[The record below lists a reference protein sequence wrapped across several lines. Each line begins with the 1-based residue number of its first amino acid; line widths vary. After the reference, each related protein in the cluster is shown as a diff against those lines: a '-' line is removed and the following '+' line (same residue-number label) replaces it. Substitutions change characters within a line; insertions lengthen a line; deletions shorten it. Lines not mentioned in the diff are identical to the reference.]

1 MSIFPQNLV
10 HHLYY
15 MSKKLENLFEGFMF
29 WSRWVQAPMYGG
41 LIFGSFIYLYVFF
54 HELYNMFTRLLNQP
68 VGSKSGPWQETEMM
82 LSVLNLVDISMVM
95 NLLVIV
101 TIMDTNIYE
110 RMEVD
115 LHEDKPF
122 WLNNLDAGQLKIKLA
137 TSLASITGVQLL
149 KTFVDYR
156 EAATKVSSEG
166 IIIEI
171 IIHIVFI
178 LSALLLAQT
187 ENNHGYAH
195 EKNMTKAKMA
205 KEERENQNLLKY
217 DFDK

>member
-1 MSIFPQNLV
+1 
-10 HHLYY
+10 

-54 HELYNMFTRLLNQP
+54 HELFNMFTRLLNQP

-101 TIMDTNIYE
+101 TIGGYSIFTSRMD
-110 RMEVD
+110 VD
-115 LHEDKPF
+115 LHEDKPL
-122 WLNNLDAGQLKIKLA
+122 WLNNLDAVSENKVSYFTRLYHGRSA
-137 TSLASITGVQLL
+137 L

-156 EAATKVSSEG
+156 EAAIKVSSEG

-187 ENNHGYAH
+187 EKITHSYQH
-195 EKNMTKAKMA
+195 EKNLMRSKMIKKN
-205 KEERENQNLLKY
+205 KEDENLLKY
-217 DFDK
+217 DFDS